1 VRRVIL
7 LTVGLTL
14 AVATAPRAG
23 TFERARIVPD
33 LGLDAITRG
42 VTRQQ
47 VGRDVFSDPW
57 ATATIGHVDLYDV
70 FPYVESRTF
79 QVVSDPKWNRL
90 VFGEAGR
97 TLRAFDGSGT
107 ALGALAEPRGLAV
120 DENDRV
126 YVADAGHDRIVVL
139 QASTTYGDLTLEPLY
154 EIKGLSR
161 PFDVAWSDGGTP
173 FTPGDDVL
181 YVADTG
187 RNRVAAFALG
197 ASSAREVASLGGLGS
212 GIGRFAGPMAIRAG
226 RDGGRNTGDVFVADA
241 HNGRLV
247 RLTHDAS
254 GLHWAAEVQADAD
267 IVTSLDTDQ
276 WGNLYAA
283 APNRGVVRK
292 YAPDLAVVAEMRG
305 DLVRPR
311 NFHVPF
317 FTVRDHRT
325 GTVTREGRATG
336 LTVEEWTD
344 GSGVRLWNLGLEVP
358 ELTVAG
364 APAAGGSDAP
374 AVHFTLTD
382 RAGVTFEL
390 ADAGAPAGG
399 GSGAPLVRRS
409 AGTLA
414 AGSHTLPLTDADRA
428 AVAGHGDL
436 RLRLVATS
444 TYAGGP
450 TAQAEA
456 GFQWNG
462 SGSVSPPANAM
473 LLGSW
478 PNPAARSAR
487 IAFALPAA
495 DAAQATLRVYDSMG
509 RSVRTLGSGFAAGRN
524 EVTWDLR
531 ESQGTRVAPGVY
543 FARLVIG
550 KRELSQ
556 RLVVIP

>member
-1 VRRVIL
+1 MRRAML
-7 LTVGLTL
+7 LTLGISLI
-14 AVATAPRAG
+14 AASAPRAG

-79 QVVSDPKWNRL
+79 QVVSDPRWNRL
-90 VFGEAGR
+90 VIGEAGR
-97 TLRAFDGSGT
+97 ALRAYDGAGT

-126 YVADAGHDRIVVL
+126 YVADAGNDRVVVL
-139 QASTTYGDLTLEPLY
+139 QASTTYGEVTLEPLY
-154 EIKGLSR
+154 EIRGLSR

-173 FTPGDDVL
+173 FAAGDDVL

-197 ASSAREVASLGGLGS
+197 AGSAREVASLGDLGS
-212 GIGRFAGPMAIRAG
+212 GVGRFAGPMALRAG
-226 RDGGRNTGDVFVADA
+226 RNAGRNTHDVFVADA

-247 RLTHDAS
+247 RLVHEPA
-254 GLHWAAEVQADAD
+254 GLRWAAESTVDAD
-267 IVTSLDTDQ
+267 VVTSLDTDQ
-276 WGNLYAA
+276 WGNVYAA

-292 YAPDLAVVAEMRG
+292 FAPDLSPVAELRG

-325 GTVTREGRATG
+325 GAVSREGRANG

-344 GSGVRLWNLGLEVP
+344 ASGVRLWNLGLEVP
-358 ELTVAG
+358 ELAVAG
-364 APAAGGSDAP
+364 GESPEAR
-374 AVHFTLTD
+374 FTLTD
-382 RAGVTFEL
+382 RASLVIEL
-390 ADAGAPAGG
+390 LDAAA
-399 GSGAPLVRRS
+399 GAPLVRRS
-409 AGTLA
+409 AGTLS
-414 AGSHTLPLTDADRA
+414 AGAHALALTDADRA

-450 TAQAEA
+450 SASAET
-456 GFQWNG
+456 GFRWDG
-462 SGSVSPPANAM
+462 SGAIAPPAAAM
-473 LLGSW
+473 MLGSA
-478 PNPAARSAR
+478 PNPAVRAAR
-487 IAFALPAA
+487 IVFALPAA
-495 DAAQATLRVYDSMG
+495 DAPNATLRVYDSMG
-509 RSVRTLGSGFAAGRN
+509 RSVRSLGSGFAAGRN
-524 EVTWDLR
+524 EVSWDLR
-531 ESQGTRVAPGVY
+531 ADRGARVAPGVY
-543 FARLVIG
+543 FARLSLG
-550 KRELSQ
+550 ARELSQ

>member
-1 VRRVIL
+1 VRRAIL
-7 LTVGLTL
+7 LTLSISLL
-14 AVATAPRAG
+14 AASAPQAG

-79 QVVSDPKWNRL
+79 QVVSDPRWNRL
-90 VFGEAGR
+90 VIGEAGHA
-97 TLRAFDGSGT
+97 LRAYDGAGT
-107 ALGALAEPRGLAV
+107 VLGALAEPRGLAV

-126 YVADAGHDRIVVL
+126 YVADAGNDRVVVL
-139 QASTTYGDLTLEPLY
+139 QASTTYGEVTLEPLY
-154 EIKGLSR
+154 EVRGLSR

-173 FTPGDDVL
+173 FAAGDDVL

-187 RNRVAAFALG
+187 RNRVVAFALG
-197 ASSAREVASLGGLGS
+197 ADGARAVASLGDLGS
-212 GIGRFAGPMAIRAG
+212 GEGRFAGPMAIRAG
-226 RDGGRNTGDVFVADA
+226 REAGHNTRDVFVADA

-247 RLTHDAS
+247 RLSHEPS
-254 GLHWAAEVQADAD
+254 GLRWAAEARVDAD
-267 IVTSLDTDQ
+267 VVTSLDTDQ
-276 WGNLYAA
+276 WGNVYAA
-283 APNRGVVRK
+283 APNRGVIRK
-292 YAPDLAVVAEMRG
+292 FAPDLSPVAELRG

-317 FTVRDHRT
+317 FTVRDHRA
-325 GTVTREGRATG
+325 GTVTREGRANG

-344 GSGVRLWNLGLEVP
+344 ASGVRLWNLGLEVP
-358 ELTVAG
+358 ELAVAG
-364 APAAGGSDAP
+364 GESPVAR
-374 AVHFTLTD
+374 FTLTD
-382 RAGVTFEL
+382 RASLTIEL
-390 ADAGAPAGG
+390 LDAAG
-399 GSGAPLVRRS
+399 GAPLVRRA
-409 AGTLA
+409 AGTLP
-414 AGSHTLPLTDADRA
+414 AGSHVLALTDADRA

-444 TYAGGP
+444 AYSGGP
-450 TAQAEA
+450 SAQAET

-462 SGSVSPPANAM
+462 NGAIAPPVAAM
-473 LLGSW
+473 MLGSA
-478 PNPAARSAR
+478 PNPAARHAR

-495 DAAQATLRVYDSMG
+495 DAGQATLRVFDSMG
-509 RSVRTLGSGFAAGRN
+509 RSVRSLGSAFAPGRN

-531 ESQGTRVAPGVY
+531 ADQGARVAPGVY
-543 FARLVIG
+543 FARLSIG
-550 KRELSQ
+550 RRELSL

>member
-1 VRRVIL
+1 MRRAIL
-7 LTVGLTL
+7 LTLGITL
-14 AVATAPRAG
+14 VAATAPRAG

-79 QVVSDPKWNRL
+79 QVVSDPRWNRL
-90 VFGEAGR
+90 VIGEAGR
-97 TLRAFDGSGT
+97 ALRAYDGAGT

-126 YVADAGHDRIVVL
+126 YVADAGHDRVVVL
-139 QASTTYGDLTLEPLY
+139 QASTTYGEVTLEPLY
-154 EIKGLSR
+154 EIGGLSR

-173 FTPGDDVL
+173 FAAGDDVL

-197 ASSAREVASLGGLGS
+197 ASSAREVASLGDLGS
-212 GIGRFAGPMAIRAG
+212 GQGRFAGPMAIRAG
-226 RDGGRNTGDVFVADA
+226 REGGHSTRDVFVADA

-247 RLTHDAS
+247 RLVHDAA
-254 GLHWAAEVQADAD
+254 GLHWAAEAPVDAD
-267 IVTSLDTDQ
+267 VVTSLDTDQ
-276 WGNLYAA
+276 WGNVYAA

-292 YAPDLAVVAEMRG
+292 FAPDLSPVAELRG

-325 GTVTREGRATG
+325 GTVTREGRANG

-344 GSGVRLWNLGLEVP
+344 ASGVRLWNLGLEVP

-364 APAAGGSDAP
+364 GEAPAAR
-374 AVHFTLTD
+374 FTLTD
-382 RAGVTFEL
+382 RASLTLEL
-390 ADAGAPAGG
+390 LDAAGG
-399 GSGAPLVRRS
+399 SPLVRRA
-409 AGTLA
+409 AGTLQ
-414 AGSHTLPLTDADRA
+414 AGTHTLALTDADRA

-436 RLRLVATS
+436 RLRLVAS
-444 TYAGGP
+444 SAYAGGP
-450 TAQAEA
+450 SAQAEA
-456 GFQWNG
+456 GFQWSGNG
-462 SGSVSPPANAM
+462 AVTPPAGAM
-473 LLGSW
+473 MLGSA
-478 PNPAARSAR
+478 PNPAARSTR
-487 IAFALPAA
+487 IVFALPAA
-495 DAAQATLRVYDSMG
+495 DAGQATLRVYDSMG
-509 RSVRTLGSGFAAGRN
+509 RAVRTFGSAFAAGRN

-531 ESQGTRVAPGVY
+531 GDHGTRVAPGVY
-543 FARLVIG
+543 FARLAIG

>member
-1 VRRVIL
+1 MRRAIL
-7 LTVGLTL
+7 MILGFTV
-14 AVATAPRAG
+14 VAANAPQAG

-47 VGRDVFSDPW
+47 VGRDLFSDPW

-79 QVVSDPKWNRL
+79 QLVTDPRWNRL
-90 VFGEAGR
+90 VVGEAGR
-97 TLRAFDGSGT
+97 ALRAYDGAGT
-107 ALGALAEPRGLAV
+107 PLGPLAEPRGLAV

-126 YVADAGHDRIVVL
+126 YVADAGHDRVVVL
-139 QASTTYGDLTLEPLY
+139 QASTTYGEVTLAPLY
-154 EIKGLSR
+154 EIRGLAR

-187 RNRVAAFALG
+187 RNRVVAFSLDG
-197 ASSAREVASLGGLGS
+197 GSAREAASLGGLG
-212 GIGRFAGPMAIRAG
+212 GGEGRFAGPMAIRAG
-226 RDGGRNTGDVFVADA
+226 HDGGRSTHDVYVADA
-241 HNGRLV
+241 HNRRLV
-247 RLTHDAS
+247 HLVHDGA
-254 GLHWAAEVQADAD
+254 GLHWAGEAKVDAD

-276 WGNLYAA
+276 WGNVYAA

-292 YAPDLAVVAEMRG
+292 FAPDLSPVAELRG

-325 GTVTREGRATG
+325 GTVTREGRANG

-344 GSGVRLWNLGLEVP
+344 ASGVRLWNLGLEVP

-364 APAAGGSDAP
+364 GDAP
-374 AVHFTLTD
+374 VARFTLTD
-382 RAGVTFEL
+382 RASVALEL
-390 ADAGAPAGG
+390 FDAGADG
-399 GSGAPLVRRS
+399 GSGTPLLSRP
-409 AGTLA
+409 AGVLGAGAHELA
-414 AGSHTLPLTDADRA
+414 LTEADRA

-436 RLRLVATS
+436 RLRVVATS

-450 TAQAEA
+450 VAQAEA

-462 SGSVSPPANAM
+462 SGAVAPPAFAM
-473 LLGSW
+473 MLGSS

-487 IAFALPAA
+487 IAFALPAGTRGA
-495 DAAQATLRVYDSMG
+495 SLRVYDSMG
-509 RSVRTLGSGFAAGRN
+509 RAVRSLGARFATGRN
-524 EVTWDLR
+524 EVSWDLR
-531 ESQGTRVAPGVY
+531 GDQGARVAPGVY
-543 FARLVIG
+543 FARLSTDG
-550 KRELSQ
+550 RELSQ
-556 RLVVIP
+556 RVVVTW

>member
-1 VRRVIL
+1 MRRAIL
-7 LTVGLTL
+7 WTL
-14 AVATAPRAG
+14 GISLIAASAPRAG

-70 FPYVESRTF
+70 FPYVESRSF
-79 QVVSDPKWNRL
+79 QVVSDPRWNRL
-90 VFGEAGR
+90 VIGEAGR
-97 TLRAFDGSGT
+97 ALRAYDGAGT

-126 YVADAGHDRIVVL
+126 YVADAGNDRVVVL
-139 QASTTYGDLTLEPLY
+139 QASTEYGDVTLEPLY
-154 EIKGLSR
+154 EIRGLSR

-173 FTPGDDVL
+173 FAAGDDVL

-197 ASSAREVASLGGLGS
+197 AGPVREVAALGELGS
-212 GIGRFAGPMAIRAG
+212 GAGRFAGPMAIRAG
-226 RDGGRNTGDVFVADA
+226 REAGRSTRDVFVADA

-247 RLTHDAS
+247 RLVHEPA
-254 GLHWAAEVQADAD
+254 GLRWAAETAVDAD
-267 IVTSLDTDQ
+267 VVTSLDTDQ
-276 WGNLYAA
+276 WGNVYAA

-292 YAPDLAVVAEMRG
+292 FAPDLTSVAELRG

-325 GTVTREGRATG
+325 GAVTREGRANG
-336 LTVEEWTD
+336 LTIEEWTD
-344 GSGVRLWNLGLEVP
+344 ASGVRLWNLGLEVP

-364 APAAGGSDAP
+364 GDAP
-374 AVHFTLTD
+374 EARFTLTD
-382 RAGVTFEL
+382 RASLTIEL
-390 ADAGAPAGG
+390 LDARAAAEG
-399 GSGAPLVRRS
+399 GSGAPLVRRA
-409 AGTLA
+409 AGTLP
-414 AGSHTLPLTDADRA
+414 AGSHALALTDADRTA
-428 AVAGHGDL
+428 IAGHGDL

-444 TYAGGP
+444 VYAGGP
-450 TAQAEA
+450 TASVEA
-456 GFQWNG
+456 GFRWDG
-462 SGSVSPPANAM
+462 TGTIAPPAAAM
-473 LLGSW
+473 MLGSA

-487 IAFALPAA
+487 IVFALPAA
-495 DAAQATLRVYDSMG
+495 DAGAATLRVYDSMG
-509 RSVRTLGSGFAAGRN
+509 RAVRSLGSAFAAGRN
-524 EVTWDLR
+524 EVTWDLHADR
-531 ESQGTRVAPGVY
+531 GAKVAPGVY
-543 FARLVIG
+543 FARLSLG

>member
-1 VRRVIL
+1 MRRVIVL
-7 LTVGLTL
+7 SLGLSL
-14 AVATAPRAG
+14 VAATAPQAG

-47 VGRDVFSDPW
+47 VGRELFSDPW

-79 QVVSDPKWNRL
+79 QIVSDPRWNRL
-90 VFGEAGR
+90 VIGEAGR
-97 TLRAFDGSGT
+97 ALRAYDGAGT
-107 ALGALAEPRGLAV
+107 PLGRLSEPRGLAV

-126 YVADAGHDRIVVL
+126 YVADAGNDRIVVL
-139 QASTTYGDLTLEPLY
+139 QASTTYGEVTLEPLY
-154 EIKGLSR
+154 EIRGLSR

-173 FTPGDDVL
+173 FTPGDDAL

-197 ASSAREVASLGGLGS
+197 AGSAREVAAIGDLGS
-212 GIGRFAGPMAIRAG
+212 GPGRFAGPMAIRAG
-226 RDGGRNTGDVFVADA
+226 REDGRNTHDVFVADA

-247 RLTHDAS
+247 RLLHDAS
-254 GLHWAAEVQADAD
+254 GLHWASETKVDAD
-267 IVTSLDTDQ
+267 VVTSLDTDQ

-292 YAPDLAVVAEMRG
+292 YAPDLSPVAELRG

-325 GTVTREGRATG
+325 GTVTREGRANG

-344 GSGVRLWNLGLEVP
+344 ASGVRLWNLGLEVP
-358 ELTVAG
+358 ELAVAG
-364 APAAGGSDAP
+364 ADQPEAR
-374 AVHFTLTD
+374 FTLTD
-382 RAGVTFEL
+382 RASVVVEL
-390 ADAGAPAGG
+390 LDATG
-399 GSGAPLVRRS
+399 GAPLVSRS
-409 AGTLA
+409 AGTLE
-414 AGSHTLPLTDADRA
+414 AGAHTLALTEADRA
-428 AVAGHGDL
+428 AVAGRGDL

-444 TYAGGP
+444 MYAGGP
-450 TAQAEA
+450 SAQAET
-456 GFQWNG
+456 GFRWNS
-462 SGSVSPPANAM
+462 SGALAPPAFAM
-473 LLGSW
+473 MLGSS

-487 IAFALPAA
+487 IAFALPAGSG
-495 DAAQATLRVYDSMG
+495 AASLRVYDSMG
-509 RSVRTLGSGFAAGRN
+509 RAVRSLGSSFASGRN

-531 ESQGTRVAPGVY
+531 SDRGGRVAPGVY
-543 FARLVIG
+543 FARLTTDG
-550 KRELSQ
+550 RELSQ

>member
-1 VRRVIL
+1 MRRAIL
-7 LTVGLTL
+7 LTLGITL
-14 AVATAPRAG
+14 AAAAAPRAG

-79 QVVSDPKWNRL
+79 QVVSDPRWNRL
-90 VFGEAGR
+90 VIGEAGR
-97 TLRAFDGSGT
+97 ALRAYDGAGT

-139 QASTTYGDLTLEPLY
+139 QASTTYGEVVLEPLY
-154 EIKGLSR
+154 EIRGLSR

-173 FTPGDDVL
+173 FVPGDDAL

-187 RNRVAAFALG
+187 RNRVVAFALSANG
-197 ASSAREVASLGGLGS
+197 ARAVASLGDLGS
-212 GIGRFAGPMAIRAG
+212 GEGRFAGPMAIRAG
-226 RDGGRNTGDVFVADA
+226 REAGRNTRDVFVADA

-247 RLTHDAS
+247 RLVHDAS
-254 GLHWAAEVQADAD
+254 GLHWAAEAKVDAD
-267 IVTSLDTDQ
+267 VVTSLDTDQ
-276 WGNLYAA
+276 WGNVYAA

-292 YAPDLAVVAEMRG
+292 FAPDLSPVAELRG

-325 GTVTREGRATG
+325 GTVTREGRANG

-344 GSGVRLWNLGLEVP
+344 ASGVRLWNLGLEVP
-358 ELTVAG
+358 ELAVAG
-364 APAAGGSDAP
+364 GESPAAR
-374 AVHFTLTD
+374 FTLTD
-382 RAGVTFEL
+382 RASLVLEL
-390 ADAGAPAGG
+390 FDG
-399 GSGAPLVRRS
+399 GSGAPLVRRA
-409 AGTLA
+409 AGTLP
-414 AGSHTLPLTDADRA
+414 AGSHVLALTEADRA

-444 TYAGGP
+444 SYGGGP
-450 TAQAEA
+450 SAQAEA

-462 SGSVSPPANAM
+462 GGTIAPPAAAM
-473 LLGSW
+473 MLGSA
-478 PNPAARSAR
+478 PNPAARYAR

-495 DAAQATLRVYDSMG
+495 DAGQATLRVFDSMG
-509 RSVRTLGSGFAAGRN
+509 RSVRALGSAFAAGRN

-531 ESQGTRVAPGVY
+531 ADQGSRVAPGVY
-543 FARLVIG
+543 FARLSIG
-550 KRELSQ
+550 RRDLSQ

>member
-1 VRRVIL
+1 MRRAIL
-7 LTVGLTL
+7 LTLGLTL
-14 AVATAPRAG
+14 LAATAPRAG

-47 VGRDVFSDPW
+47 VGRDLFSDPW
-57 ATATIGHVDLYDV
+57 ATVTIGHVDLYDV

-79 QVVSDPKWNRL
+79 QVVSDPRWNRL
-90 VFGEAGR
+90 VIGEAGR
-97 TLRAFDGSGT
+97 ALRAYDGAGT
-107 ALGALAEPRGLAV
+107 ALGPLSEPRGLAV

-126 YVADAGHDRIVVL
+126 YVADAGHDRVVVL
-139 QASTTYGDLTLEPLY
+139 QASTTYGEVTLAPLY
-154 EIKGLSR
+154 EIRGLAR

-197 ASSAREVASLGGLGS
+197 ENSAREVAAIGDLGS
-212 GIGRFAGPMAIRAG
+212 GEGRFAGPMAIRAG
-226 RDGGRNTGDVFVADA
+226 RDGGRSTHDVFVADA

-247 RLTHDAS
+247 RLVHDAA
-254 GLHWAAEVQADAD
+254 GLHWSAETKVDAD

-276 WGNLYAA
+276 WGNVYAA

-292 YAPDLAVVAEMRG
+292 YAPDLSPVAELRG

-325 GTVTREGRATG
+325 GTVTREGRANG

-344 GSGVRLWNLGLEVP
+344 ASGVRLWNLGLEVP

-364 APAAGGSDAP
+364 GDAPAAR
-374 AVHFTLTD
+374 FTLTD
-382 RAGVTFEL
+382 RANLVLEL
-390 ADAGAPAGG
+390 FDASA
-399 GSGAPLVRRS
+399 GAPLVSRS
-409 AGTLA
+409 VGTLP
-414 AGSHTLPLTDADRA
+414 AGSHTLALTDTDRA

-456 GFQWNG
+456 GFQW
-462 SGSVSPPANAM
+462 SGTGAIAPPAAAM
-473 LLGSW
+473 MLGSS

-487 IAFALPAA
+487 IAFALPAGA
-495 DAAQATLRVYDSMG
+495 GFATLRIFDSMG
-509 RSVRTLGSGFAAGRN
+509 RSVRTLGSTFAAGRN

-531 ESQGTRVAPGVY
+531 GDHGSRVAPGVY
-543 FARLVIG
+543 FAHLSTDG
-550 KRELSQ
+550 RELSQ

>member
-1 VRRVIL
+1 MRRAIL
-7 LTVGLTL
+7 LTLGITL
-14 AVATAPRAG
+14 VAATAPRAG

-79 QVVSDPKWNRL
+79 QVVSDPRWNRL
-90 VFGEAGR
+90 VIGEAGR
-97 TLRAFDGSGT
+97 ALRAYDGAGT
-107 ALGALAEPRGLAV
+107 ALGSLAEPRGLAV

-126 YVADAGHDRIVVL
+126 YVADAGHDRVVVL
-139 QASTTYGDLTLEPLY
+139 QASTTYGEVTLEPLY
-154 EIKGLSR
+154 EIGGLSR

-173 FTPGDDVL
+173 FAAGDDVL

-197 ASSAREVASLGGLGS
+197 ANSAREVASLGDLGS
-212 GIGRFAGPMAIRAG
+212 GPDRFAGPMAIRAG
-226 RDGGRNTGDVFVADA
+226 REGGHSTRDVFVADA

-247 RLTHDAS
+247 RLVHDAA
-254 GLHWAAEVQADAD
+254 GLHWAAEAPVDAD
-267 IVTSLDTDQ
+267 VVTSLDTDQ
-276 WGNLYAA
+276 WGNVYAA

-292 YAPDLAVVAEMRG
+292 FAPDLSPVAELRG

-325 GTVTREGRATG
+325 GTVTREGRANG

-344 GSGVRLWNLGLEVP
+344 ASGVRLWNLGLEVP

-364 APAAGGSDAP
+364 GEAPAAR
-374 AVHFTLTD
+374 FTLTD
-382 RAGVTFEL
+382 RASLTLEL
-390 ADAGAPAGG
+390 LDAAG
-399 GSGAPLVRRS
+399 GAPLVRRA
-409 AGTLA
+409 AGTLQ
-414 AGSHTLPLTDADRA
+414 AGTHTLALTDADRA

-436 RLRLVATS
+436 RLRLVAS
-444 TYAGGP
+444 SAYAGGP
-450 TAQAEA
+450 SAQAEA
-456 GFQWNG
+456 GFQWSGNG
-462 SGSVSPPANAM
+462 AVAPPAGAM
-473 LLGSW
+473 MLGSA
-478 PNPAARSAR
+478 PNPAARSTR
-487 IAFALPAA
+487 IVFALPAA
-495 DAAQATLRVYDSMG
+495 DAGQATLRVYDSMG
-509 RSVRTLGSGFAAGRN
+509 RAVRTLGSAFAAGRN

-531 ESQGTRVAPGVY
+531 GDHGTRVAPGVY
-543 FARLVIG
+543 FARLAIG

>member
-1 VRRVIL
+1 VRRAIL
-7 LTVGLTL
+7 LTLGISLF
-14 AVATAPRAG
+14 AASAPRAG

-79 QVVSDPKWNRL
+79 QVVSDPRWNRL
-90 VFGEAGR
+90 VIGEAGR
-97 TLRAFDGSGT
+97 ALRAYDGAGT

-126 YVADAGHDRIVVL
+126 YVADAGNDRVVVL
-139 QASTTYGDLTLEPLY
+139 QASTTYGEVTLEPLY
-154 EIKGLSR
+154 EIRGLSR

-173 FTPGDDVL
+173 FAAGDDVL

-197 ASSAREVASLGGLGS
+197 AGAAREVAALGELGS
-212 GIGRFAGPMAIRAG
+212 GAGRFAGPMALRAG
-226 RDGGRNTGDVFVADA
+226 RDAGRNTRDVFVADA

-247 RLTHDAS
+247 RLVHEPA
-254 GLHWAAEVQADAD
+254 GLRWAAETTVDAD
-267 IVTSLDTDQ
+267 VVTSLDTDQ
-276 WGNLYAA
+276 WGNVYAA

-292 YAPDLAVVAEMRG
+292 FAPDLSPVAELRG

-325 GTVTREGRATG
+325 GAVSREGRANG

-344 GSGVRLWNLGLEVP
+344 ASGVRLWNLGLEVP
-358 ELTVAG
+358 ELAVAG
-364 APAAGGSDAP
+364 GEAPEAR
-374 AVHFTLTD
+374 FTLTD
-382 RAGVTFEL
+382 RASLVIEL
-390 ADAGAPAGG
+390 LDAAA
-399 GSGAPLVRRS
+399 GAPLVRRS
-409 AGTLA
+409 AGTLP
-414 AGSHTLPLTDADRA
+414 AGSHALALTEADRA

-436 RLRLVATS
+436 RLRLVASS
-444 TYAGGP
+444 TYSGGP
-450 TAQAEA
+450 SASAEA
-456 GFQWNG
+456 GFRWDG
-462 SGSVSPPANAM
+462 AGSVAPPAAAM
-473 LLGSW
+473 MLGGA
-478 PNPAARSAR
+478 PNPAARSTR
-487 IAFALPAA
+487 IVFALPAA
-495 DAAQATLRVYDSMG
+495 DAANATLRVYDSMG
-509 RSVRTLGSGFAAGRN
+509 RAVRSLGSGFAAGRN

-531 ESQGTRVAPGVY
+531 ADRGARVAPGVY
-543 FARLVIG
+543 FARLSLG
-550 KRELSQ
+550 ARELSQ